1 MFPSNLEEKLNYLKD
16 NKNNT
21 YLGLRAIQN

>member
-1 MFPSNLEEKLNYLKD
+1 MFPSNLEEKLNHLKD